1 MSGIPRRLLWS
12 LLDTGITS
20 YRHGPHPSPNMQ
32 DTTKQA
38 RASCFQYITAERSRT
53 KGATAWQ
60 PRSASLST
68 GLPTFDPLPSGPWL
82 SLPGP
87 LQFLWSPSF
96 PSLEQIQWVQMAQ
109 MYERLCHLICRTSL
123 SYMRSYWA
131 PERQLIRREDEWLK
145 KSWELTWSLGH
156 FGVDLEGL
164 RHIATA
170 HMKHYKI

>member
-1 MSGIPRRLLWS
+1 MALTPAPTCRTLQNKQEPAVSNTLQRKEAGPKVLLPGS
-12 LLDTGITS
+12 QGQHL
-20 YRHGPHPSPNMQ
+20 SPLG
-32 DTTKQA
+32 
-38 RASCFQYITAERSRT
+38 S
-53 KGATAWQ
+53 
-60 PRSASLST
+60 P
-68 GLPTFDPLPSGPWL
+68 PLTHCPVAHWL

-123 SYMRSYWA
+123 SYMCSYWA